1 MTTFEQKTPV
11 KSEVTMPIISVTA
24 KPLMGP
30 VPNWKSTTPAM
41 SVVTWPSKIE
51 ENARS

>member
-1 MTTFEQKTPV
+1 
-11 KSEVTMPIISVTA
+11 MPSMSMTA

-41 SVVTWPSKIE
+41 NVVICPSKME
-51 ENARS
+51 EKARSKP